1 MGKGTSSTSNVD
13 QDTLAHGQLTAVK
26 NLKLKVH
33 QLAVTTV
40 ASFDRELNTLGK
52 LKQRNLVK
60 LIGSH

>member
-26 NLKLKVH
+26 NLKVH

-60 LIGSH
+60 LIGYH